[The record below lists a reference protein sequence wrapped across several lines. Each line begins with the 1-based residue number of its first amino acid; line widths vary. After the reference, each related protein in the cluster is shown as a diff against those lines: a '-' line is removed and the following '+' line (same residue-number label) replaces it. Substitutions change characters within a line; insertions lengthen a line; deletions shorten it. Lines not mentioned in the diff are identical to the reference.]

1 MLRVAALALGA
12 TITIG
17 VFAPQQAA
25 AQSGRQRAEGRGG
38 VIVPQGS
45 RTDGG
50 VYRDDRCYDQGRYDR
65 RNDREDDDR
74 YENEGEHGRGHGKGR
89 KHDDEDRNDSY
100 NRNDNYNNNCGSV
113 YSSRESNGKGPK
125 FCRNGQGHPV
135 YGMAWCRQKGFGSS
149 RGVLSNVGWGD
160 VILRRPRYDSQGDL
174 RYSILQQ
181 VLGRTV
187 LGRFNDQRSRLG
199 IDAPLYGRWLETS
212 NGSVLDLIAGGIQ
225 IGQILDRNRDGRAD
239 VVLMRR

>member
-17 VFAPQQAA
+17 VLAPQQAA

-38 VIVPQGS
+38 VIVPQSS

-50 VYRDDRCYDQGRYDR
+50 VYRDDRCYDQGRYDQR
-65 RNDREDDDR
+65 GRDDDDR
-74 YENEGEHGRGHGKGR
+74 YERGRGHGKGHKGKDR
-89 KHDDEDRNDSY
+89 YDRRDDDNDY
-100 NRNDNYNNNCGSV
+100 YENCGNV
-113 YSSRESNGKGPK
+113 YNSRESNGRGPK

-135 YGMAWCRQKGFGSS
+135 YGMAWCREKGYGSS
-149 RGVLSNVGWGD
+149 YGVLSNVGWGD
-160 VILRRPRYDSQGDL
+160 VILRRPRYDAQGDL

-199 IDAPLYGRWLETS
+199 IDAPLYGRWFETS

-225 IGQILDRNRDGRAD
+225 IGQILDRNHDGRAD
-239 VVLMRR
+239 VVLLRR